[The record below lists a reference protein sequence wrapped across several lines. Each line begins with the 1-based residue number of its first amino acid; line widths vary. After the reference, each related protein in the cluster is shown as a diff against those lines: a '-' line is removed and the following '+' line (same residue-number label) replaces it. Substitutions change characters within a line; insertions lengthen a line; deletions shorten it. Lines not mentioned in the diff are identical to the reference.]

1 MKYTIALIGQSPA
14 SDGYMPLIKAVL
26 DKIAQKRG
34 VSFELAP
41 HAIGDIFTPAE
52 PALHS
57 INDRFTPAEP
67 VQHSI
72 NGRFTPAELAAKMD
86 GVKSAHAI
94 LLGSINDGYADFLH
108 TTLIKKLGLHT
119 KICHFIDLDTQTA
132 ESVDFYMVSDA
143 LGGIYSGSK
152 GFRTRQP
159 FGREAFDEDCYSELE
174 IERTARIAYEL
185 ADIDGASDPEKNS
198 GEPSSRRALS
208 LVDKASKLNTSKLWR
223 KIVTDIIEDY
233 PSVHLDTLET
243 DDCIAKM
250 LSENVC
256 LSQDVLLCARQ
267 FADNLSSVA
276 VHALHLVPTALP
288 VAYVGDTPLGV
299 YGRMSYLAND
309 LTGLMLSV
317 ALMLRH
323 SFDMGSEADN
333 LLQAISKAKACSTSE
348 QFICEI
354 LKNLN

>member
-14 SDGYMPLIKAVL
+14 SDGYIPLIKAVL
-26 DKIAQKRG
+26 DKTAQKRG
-34 VSFELAP
+34 VSFELTP
-41 HAIGDIFTPAE
+41 HAIGD
-52 PALHS
+52 
-57 INDRFTPAEP
+57 
-67 VQHSI
+67 
-72 NGRFTPAELAAKMD
+72 RFTPAELAAKID

-108 TTLIKKLGLHT
+108 TNLIKAFGLHT
-119 KICHFIDLDTQTA
+119 KICHFLGVDTQTA

-143 LGGIYSGSK
+143 LGGIYSGNK

-159 FGREAFDEDCYSELE
+159 FGREAFDEDCYGELE

-185 ADIDGASDPEKNS
+185 ADIDGASDPEKNG

-208 LVDKASKLNTSKLWR
+208 LIDKASKLNTSKLWR
-223 KIVTDIIEDY
+223 KTVTDINEDY
-233 PSVHLDTLET
+233 PSVHLDALEMS
-243 DDCIAKM
+243 DCIAKI
-250 LSENVC
+250 LSENVG
-256 LSQDVLLCARQ
+256 LSQNVLLCARQ
-267 FADNLSSVA
+267 FADDLSSVA
-276 VHALHLVPTALP
+276 VHALRLVPTALP

-317 ALMLRH
+317 ALMLRQ
-323 SFDMGSEADN
+323 SFDMGGEADN
-333 LLQAISKAKACSTSE
+333 LLQTLSKAKACSTSE

-354 LKNLN
+354 LRYLN

>member
-41 HAIGDIFTPAE
+41 HAIGD
-52 PALHS
+52 
-57 INDRFTPAEP
+57 RFT
-67 VQHSI
+67 S
-72 NGRFTPAELAAKMD
+72 AELAAKMD

-94 LLGSINDGYADFLH
+94 LLGSINDGFADFLY
-108 TTLIKKLGLHT
+108 TNLIKKFGLHT
-119 KICHFIDLDTQTA
+119 KICHFLGVDTKTA
-132 ESVDFYMVSDA
+132 EPVDFYMVSDA

-159 FGREAFDEDCYSELE
+159 FGREAFDEDCYGELE

-185 ADIDGASDPEKNS
+185 ADIDDASDPEKNS
-198 GEPSSRRALS
+198 GEPSSQRTLS
-208 LVDKASKLNTSKLWR
+208 LIDKASKLNTSRLWR
-223 KIVTDIIEDY
+223 KIVTDINEDY
-233 PSVHLDTLET
+233 PSVHLEALEIG
-243 DDCIAKM
+243 DCIAKI
-250 LSENVC
+250 LGENIS
-256 LSQDVLLCARQ
+256 LSQHVLLCARQ
-267 FADNLSSVA
+267 FSDDLSSVA

-299 YGRMSYLAND
+299 YGRMSYLANN

-323 SFDMGSEADN
+323 SFNMGSEADC
-333 LLQAISKAKACSTSE
+333 LLQALSKAKACSTNE

-354 LKNLN
+354 LKNL